1 MIYKKEKGQA
11 MVEFALILVPLL
23 ILIGGIIDFGWI
35 FYHKVIVNNAAR
47 EGARYAAIHSKD
59 TTYETDT
66 ESLINGILP
75 PTLIKGAN
83 PISVDK
89 DSPAAGD
96 ITVSVKGDVDI
107 LTPFISMIFIDSNP
121 GRNGIQLGITST
133 TIMKME

>member
-1 MIYKKEKGQA
+1 MVFKKEKGQA
-11 MVEFALILVPLL
+11 MVEFALILIPLL

-35 FYHKVIVNNAAR
+35 FYHKVTVNNAAR

-75 PTLIKGAN
+75 TTLIKGVD

-89 DSPAAGD
+89 DSPAIGD
-96 ITVSVKGDVDI
+96 ITVTITGDVDI
-107 LTPFISMIFIDSNP
+107 LTPFISMIFTDSNAT
-121 GRNGIQLGITST
+121 RDGIQLEIKST

>member
-1 MIYKKEKGQA
+1 MFKKEKGQA
-11 MVEFALILVPLL
+11 MVEFALILIPML

-59 TTYETDT
+59 ITYDTDT

-75 PTLIKGAN
+75 PTFIRGVD

-89 DSPAAGD
+89 DSPATGD
-96 ITVSVKGDVDI
+96 ITVTITGDVDI
-107 LTPFISMIFIDSNP
+107 LTPFISMIFTDSNA
-121 GRNGIQLGITST
+121 GRDGIQLEITSN